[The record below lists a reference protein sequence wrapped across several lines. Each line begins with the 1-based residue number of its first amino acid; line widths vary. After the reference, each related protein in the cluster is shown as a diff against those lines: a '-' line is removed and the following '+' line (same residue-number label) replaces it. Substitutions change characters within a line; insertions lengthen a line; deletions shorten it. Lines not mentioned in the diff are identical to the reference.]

1 MKKHLL
7 IIVIFISSLSAQVL
21 TLQECIDKTFKNH
34 PDIKSFMLEVSRSE
48 YNKKAVSSAYLPQVN
63 LQAQYD
69 VQHTY
74 VLPQNGQFNTLDDQG
89 WQAEI
94 SLRQKIWDFYKTTSK
109 IDVAQIDTQIAN
121 LSVDEAKALMIYK
134 IQSLYETALV
144 QKEAIYVRLQDTK
157 TKKEL
162 YNQAHAFVEQGIKTT
177 SDETRFLSAYYGA
190 KDALGVAEASYEKAL
205 SSLWLY
211 MGEKRIT
218 NVELE
223 TNILNTTTITTNA
236 QQLSDEMFYNNTE
249 LKIYEQNIQKSNLL
263 HKSAKAS
270 SYGSID
276 AVASYTHF
284 DTLNEYDASLVGV
297 VYNLPIYTGGNQSA
311 EEQMASIST
320 SISKELKN
328 SKFLALNEELESLII
343 DLKSYENTIIAKK
356 SQIEASTSTKEL
368 VDARY
373 KEGLAT
379 YIEVLDATD
388 LQLASQ
394 LDLLEAHYN
403 RSMAQH
409 RIKYLIGKE
418 I

>member
-34 PDIKSFMLEVSRSE
+34 PDIKSFMLEVSKSE
-48 YNKKAVSSAYLPQVN
+48 HHQKAVSSAYLPQVN

-109 IDVAQIDTQIAN
+109 IDVAQIDTKIAN

-134 IQSLYETALV
+134 IQSLYEVALV
-144 QKEAIYVRLQDTK
+144 QKEAIYVRQQDMK

-190 KDALGVAEASYEKAL
+190 KDALGVAKASYEKAL

-211 MGEKRIT
+211 MGEKRVS

-223 TNILNTTTITTNA
+223 RNILNTKTITTNLEE
-236 QQLSDEMFYNNTE
+236 LSDDMFYNNTE
-249 LKIYEQNIQKSNLL
+249 LKIYKR
-263 HKSAKAS
+263 
-270 SYGSID
+270 
-276 AVASYTHF
+276 
-284 DTLNEYDASLVGV
+284 
-297 VYNLPIYTGGNQSA
+297 
-311 EEQMASIST
+311 
-320 SISKELKN
+320 
-328 SKFLALNEELESLII
+328 
-343 DLKSYENTIIAKK
+343 
-356 SQIEASTSTKEL
+356 TK
-368 VDARY
+368 
-373 KEGLAT
+373 
-379 YIEVLDATD
+379 
-388 LQLASQ
+388 
-394 LDLLEAHYN
+394 
-403 RSMAQH
+403 
-409 RIKYLIGKE
+409 
-418 I
+418 

>member
-1 MKKHLL
+1 MKKSLL
-7 IIVIFISSLSAQVL
+7 IIVIFISSLSAQIL
-21 TLQECIDKTFKNH
+21 TLQECIDKTLKNH
-34 PDIKSFMLEVSRSE
+34 PDIKSFMLEVSKSQQ
-48 YNKKAVSSAYLPQVN
+48 KQKAATSAYLPQVN

-69 VQHTY
+69 VQRTY
-74 VLPQNGQFNTLDDQG
+74 VLPQNGKFNTLDDQG
-89 WQAEI
+89 WQAGV
-94 SLRQKIWDFYKTTSK
+94 SLQQKIWDFYKTSSK
-109 IDVAQIDTQIAN
+109 IDIAQIDTEMAN
-121 LSVDEAKALMIYK
+121 LSVDEAKALMVYK
-134 IQSLYETALV
+134 IESLYERALV
-144 QKEAIYVRLQDTK
+144 QKEAINVRLQDMK

-211 MGEKRIT
+211 MGEKRTT

-223 TNILNTTTITTNA
+223 TNLLNTTPISTTA
-236 QQLSDEMFYNNTE
+236 KELSDEMLYNNTQ

-270 SYGSID
+270 NYGSID
-276 AVASYTHF
+276 AVASYTHY
-284 DTLNEYDASLVGV
+284 DTLNAYDASLAGV
-297 VYNLPIYTGGNQSA
+297 VLNIPIYTGGNLSA
-311 EEQMASIST
+311 EEQMASITT

-328 SKFLALNEELESLII
+328 SKLLALSEELDSLII

-356 SQIEASTSTKEL
+356 SQIEASLSTKQL

-379 YIEVLDATD
+379 YIEVLDATA

-409 RIKYLIGKE
+409 RIKYLIGKS